1 MNASIVYDVFHVN
14 PFGWVVAVYFTVSA
28 MAAGA
33 FLLAAAVNLLGLKG
47 QQAVGRTAALVA
59 PLAGA
64 LAGLLLIAELGRPTR
79 FWRVFTHFNPAS
91 PVSWGAFILLAFII
105 IAVLYARTVL
115 AGKEE
120 GSRGLV
126 AAGAALACLIPVYT
140 GFELVRGRVSPL
152 WNSPLIP
159 VLFFFAAGV
168 VGLSAVVLIGS
179 ALTAG
184 VARRLGAS
192 GVAAAGDGV
201 APAAGLGKTIA
212 FFLAGSLVL
221 VVIQLLAL
229 AGASTEAVTIVRKVL
244 AGRFAVLFWGGYLA
258 VGTVVPFVIFTGRGA
273 GNRTLQALAS
283 LLAVLGVFALRLV
296 DIIGGQSFP
305 LN

>member
-1 MNASIVYDVFHVN
+1 MTVYDVFHVN
-14 PFGWVVAVYFTVSA
+14 PFGWVVAAYFTMAAV
-28 MAAGA
+28 AAGA
-33 FLLAAAVNLLGLKG
+33 FLLAAAVNLLALKG
-47 QQAVGRTAALVA
+47 LQAAGRTAALMA
-59 PLAGA
+59 PLGGA
-64 LAGLLLIAELGRPTR
+64 LAGLLLIAELGRPMR

-91 PVSWGAFILLAFII
+91 PVSWGAFILSAFIV
-105 IAVLYARTVL
+105 IAVLYARAVL

-126 AAGAALACLIPVYT
+126 TAGAVLACLIPVYT
-140 GFELVRGRVSPL
+140 GFELIRGRVSPM

-159 VLFFFAAGV
+159 VLFLFAAGV
-168 VGLSAVVLIGS
+168 AGLSAVVLIGS

-184 VARRLGAS
+184 MARRLGAPQ
-192 GVAAAGDGV
+192 VAAAGDGV
-201 APAAGLGKTIA
+201 APAAGLDKAIA
-212 FFLAGSLVL
+212 LFLAGSLVL

-229 AGASTEAVTIVRKVL
+229 AGTSAEATTVLRNIL
-244 AGRFAVLFWGGYLA
+244 AGRFSVLFWGGYLA
-258 VGTVVPFVIFTGRGA
+258 VGTIVPFAIFTRRGGA
-273 GNRTLQALAS
+273 NRALQALAS

>member
-1 MNASIVYDVFHVN
+1 MNALTVYDVFHVN
-14 PFGWVVAVYFTVSA
+14 PFGWVVAAYFTMAAV
-28 MAAGA
+28 AAGA
-33 FLLAAAVNLLGLKG
+33 FLLAAAVNLLALKG
-47 QQAVGRTAALVA
+47 LQAAGRTAALMA
-59 PLAGA
+59 PLGGA
-64 LAGLLLIAELGRPTR
+64 LAGLLLIAELGRPMR

-91 PVSWGAFILLAFII
+91 PVSWGAFILSAFIV
-105 IAVLYARTVL
+105 IAVLYARAVL

-126 AAGAALACLIPVYT
+126 TAGAVLACLIPVYT
-140 GFELVRGRVSPL
+140 GFELIRGRVSPM

-159 VLFFFAAGV
+159 VLFLFAAGV
-168 VGLSAVVLIGS
+168 AGLSAVVLIGS

-184 VARRLGAS
+184 MARRLGAPQ
-192 GVAAAGDGV
+192 V
-201 APAAGLGKTIA
+201 APAAGLDKAIA
-212 FFLAGSLVL
+212 LFLAGSLVL

-229 AGASTEAVTIVRKVL
+229 AGTSAEATTVLRNIL
-244 AGRFAVLFWGGYLA
+244 AGRFSVLFWGGYLA
-258 VGTVVPFVIFTGRGA
+258 VGTIVPFAIFTRRGGA
-273 GNRTLQALAS
+273 NRALQALAS